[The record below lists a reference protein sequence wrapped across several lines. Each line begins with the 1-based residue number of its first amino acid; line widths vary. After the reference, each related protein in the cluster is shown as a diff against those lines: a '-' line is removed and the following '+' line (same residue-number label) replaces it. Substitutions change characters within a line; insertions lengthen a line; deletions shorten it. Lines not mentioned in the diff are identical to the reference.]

1 MRGAAEAPRANPT
14 PGGTTLFKREKDKP
28 GTDFGDV
35 KAFLG
40 EGTDF
45 KGVLS
50 FEGTVRIDGSL
61 EGEILGED
69 LLIVGEPAVVKAE
82 IDVGTAVVSGTVI
95 GNIRARHRVELLTP
109 SSVTG
114 TIRTPALVVAAG
126 ATFNGNCEMG
136 PREDAKV
143 VRLEKKKDGEPP
155 AAESA

>member
-1 MRGAAEAPRANPT
+1 MLKRDRDRA
-14 PGGTTLFKREKDKP
+14 
-28 GTDFGDV
+28 GTDLGDV

-40 EGTDF
+40 EGTEF

-82 IDVGTAVVSGTVI
+82 IDVGTAVVSGNVI
-95 GNIRARHRVELLTP
+95 GNIRARHRVELLAP

-126 ATFNGNCEMG
+126 ATFNGSCEMG
-136 PREDAKV
+136 PAREDAKV
-143 VRLEKKKDGEPP
+143 VRLEKKKDGESP

>member
-1 MRGAAEAPRANPT
+1 
-14 PGGTTLFKREKDKP
+14 LLKREKDRA

-40 EGTDF
+40 EGTEF

-50 FEGTVRIDGSL
+50 FEGTVRIDGGL

-82 IDVGTAVVSGTVI
+82 IDVGTAVVSGHVT
-95 GNIRARHRVELLTP
+95 GNIRARHRVELLAP

-114 TIRTPALVVAAG
+114 TIRTPSLVVAAG
-126 ATFNGNCEMG
+126 ATFNGSCEMA
-136 PREDAKV
+136 PREEANV
-143 VRLEKKKDGEPP
+143 VRLEKKKEGEPQ

>member
-1 MRGAAEAPRANPT
+1 M
-14 PGGTTLFKREKDKP
+14 LKREKDKP

-40 EGTDF
+40 EGTEF

-82 IDVGTAVVSGTVI
+82 IDVGTAVVSGNVI
-95 GNIRARHRVELLTP
+95 GNIRARHRVELLAP

-114 TIRTPALVVAAG
+114 TIHTPALVVAAG
-126 ATFNGNCEMG
+126 ATFNGSCEMG

-143 VRLEKKKDGEPP
+143 VRLEKKKDGEPA
-155 AAESA
+155 AAETA

>member
-1 MRGAAEAPRANPT
+1 MRGTPRE
-14 PGGTTLFKREKDKP
+14 TTLLKREKDKP

-40 EGTDF
+40 EGTEF

-82 IDVGTAVVSGTVI
+82 IDVGTAVVSGNVI
-95 GNIRARHRVELLTP
+95 GNIRARHRVELLAP

-126 ATFNGNCEMG
+126 ATFNGSCEMG
-136 PREDAKV
+136 PREGAKV
-143 VRLEKKKDGEPP
+143 VRLEKKRDGEPA
-155 AAESA
+155 AAETA